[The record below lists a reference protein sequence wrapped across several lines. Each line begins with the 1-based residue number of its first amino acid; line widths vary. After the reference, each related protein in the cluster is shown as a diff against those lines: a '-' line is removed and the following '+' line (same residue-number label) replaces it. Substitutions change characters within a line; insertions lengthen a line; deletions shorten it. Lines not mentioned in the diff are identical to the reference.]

1 MTHET
6 WHSVFFVAGFIY
18 FAVAFVIAFI
28 NYRKTHGE
36 GFWFFSMLFSLF
48 FSFAMLSG
56 FLLALGAIDEIRY
69 RILYSIFFLVGNLFA
84 FVAIYTLSK
93 KHHKV
98 RVF

>member
-1 MTHET
+1 MTHES
-6 WHSVFFVAGFIY
+6 WHVVFFLAGFIY
-18 FAVAFVIAFI
+18 FATAFAIAFV
-28 NYRKTHGE
+28 NHEKTHGE

-56 FLLALGAIDEIRY
+56 FLMGMGIIDESIY
-69 RILYSIFFLVGNLFA
+69 RMLYSVLFLVANLFA